1 MATEQKKVTVQVRIM
16 GESFL
21 ITGAGDEDYVLS
33 LVKELDGKL
42 SEARRLMPAAASQRV
57 AISVALELVSQLR
70 KEKSR
75 AESLIV
81 ALERS

>member
-1 MATEQKKVTVQVRIM
+1 MAAEQKKVTVQVRIM

-70 KEKSR
+70 KERSR